1 MRDELRANAQRLVAD
16 AGLQIEF
23 IRKFAAFRKEDRGQ
37 AILAEGSDHPGLAHT
52 FSATETRSSYRPWHD
67 KASNKAFFKPTTGR
81 CLRDYFDFIDAKLCL
96 GYVRA
101 PV

>member
-16 AGLQIEF
+16 AGLQTEF
-23 IRKFAAFRKEDRGQ
+23 ISKFAAFRKEDRGQ
-37 AILAEGSDHPGLAHT
+37 TILAEGSDHPGLVHT
-52 FSATETRSSYRPWHD
+52 FSATETRSCYRPWHD
-67 KASNKAFFKPTTGR
+67 KAFFKPTTGR
-81 CLRDYFDFIDAKLCL
+81 CLCNYFYFIDAKWCL